1 MMWGLFA
8 LVAVSIVAIAGFET
22 NVSGTTGYALAALA
36 IPAYVLAVATGVSR
50 VEARRHFPSDVLV
63 GAAVGALRAGIVD
76 SLHVGG
82 ERRGEGISRRLSAS
96 GDVGIGSGPDGRPA
110 VVLTIHF

>member
-36 IPAYVLAVATGVSR
+36 IPAYVLAGWMV
-50 VEARRHFPSDVLV
+50 ARRPPQ
-63 GAAVGALRAGIVD
+63 APP
-76 SLHVGG
+76 
-82 ERRGEGISRRLSAS
+82 E
-96 GDVGIGSGPDGRPA
+96 
-110 VVLTIHF
+110 